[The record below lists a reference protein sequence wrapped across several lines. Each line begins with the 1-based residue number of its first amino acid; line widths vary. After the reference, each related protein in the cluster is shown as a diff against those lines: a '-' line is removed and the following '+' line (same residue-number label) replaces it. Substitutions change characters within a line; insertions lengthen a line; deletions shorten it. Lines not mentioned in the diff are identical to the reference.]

1 MKKVQ
6 VIYSGRVQGVGFR
19 FTAIHLAK
27 EFNATGWVRNLPNGD
42 VEVVAEADNKSLT
55 QFLNSLEDRMSGY
68 IQAKDISWSESKN
81 EFSAFDIRY

>member
-6 VIYSGRVQGVGFR
+6 AIYSGRVQGVGFR
-19 FTAIHLAK
+19 FTAVHLAK
-27 EFNATGWVRNLPNGD
+27 EFNVTGWVRNLPNGD

-68 IQAKDISWSESKN
+68 IQAKDISWPESKN
-81 EFSAFDIRY
+81 EFSAFDIKY

>member
-6 VIYSGRVQGVGFR
+6 VIYSGRVQAVGFR
-19 FTAIHLAK
+19 FTAVHLAK
-27 EFNATGWVRNLPNGD
+27 EFSVTGWVRNLPNGD
-42 VEVVAEADNKSLT
+42 VEVVAEADNKALT